1 LTNGGKV
8 PYNFSTGVIV
18 PIIADGPPERSPMT
32 QAPSPRERFDRFVAA
47 ASATSQAAPSAR
59 AAANESLVR
68 RYYEMW
74 NTGDASVATAL
85 LCAAYLDHA
94 HPETLGPAAFRSL
107 VPRYRAA
114 NPDARMR
121 IEIAASDDE
130 LVAVRN
136 TISRTHDGAPVESH
150 GVALFRVESG
160 KLAEQWSCYP
170 DAETEAD
177 RSEVSPPPSREV
189 WLSFRA

>member
-1 LTNGGKV
+1 M
-8 PYNFSTGVIV
+8 P
-18 PIIADGPPERSPMT
+18 

-47 ASATSQAAPSAR
+47 AQRGPSPDPPSPG

-68 RYYEMW
+68 RYFEMW
-74 NTGDASVATAL
+74 NTGDASVAAAV

-114 NPDARMR
+114 NPDAHMR

-136 TISRTHDGAPVESH
+136 TISRTVSGVPVQSQ
-150 GVALFRVESG
+150 GVALFRVAAG

-170 DAETEAD
+170 DAEGEAD
-177 RSEVSPPPSREV
+177 RSEITPPPSREA

>member
-1 LTNGGKV
+1 M
-8 PYNFSTGVIV
+8 
-18 PIIADGPPERSPMT
+18 A

-47 ASATSQAAPSAR
+47 TQAGSGAFPN

-74 NTGDASVATAL
+74 NSGDASVASAV

-114 NPDARMR
+114 NPDARMSV
-121 IEIAASDDE
+121 EVAAADDE

-136 TISRTHDGAPVESH
+136 TISRTVDGVAVESQ
-150 GVALFRVESG
+150 GVALFRVDGG
-160 KLAEQWSCYP
+160 KLAEQWSSYP
-170 DAETEAD
+170 DAEAEAD
-177 RSEVSPPPSREV
+177 RSQATPPPSREA